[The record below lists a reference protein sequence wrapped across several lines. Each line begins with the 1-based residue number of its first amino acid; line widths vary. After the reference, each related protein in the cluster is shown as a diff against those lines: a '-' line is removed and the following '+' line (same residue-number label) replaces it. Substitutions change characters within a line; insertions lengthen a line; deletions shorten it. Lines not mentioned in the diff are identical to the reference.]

1 MGTNATGTF
10 TLNPAESGDTN
21 TSLKLRDSPATPFDT
36 NTSVDATD
44 GQSPQIKSVKIIDN
58 TTGDSPQPR
67 VEIVYTES
75 VTADVPNYAYHGP
88 SVTDVADSPGATHT
102 LTLSGTA
109 FPPET
114 TGFIDFVVSYTDDD
128 PTQTPTGLM
137 DTAENVLKATDA
149 HPLSMHPVVAG
160 QIPTVISAAFTGPNT
175 ILSLIHI

>member
-1 MGTNATGTF
+1 MTG
-10 TLNPAESGDTN
+10 
-21 TSLKLRDSPATPFDT
+21 
-36 NTSVDATD
+36 
-44 GQSPQIKSVKIIDN
+44 
-58 TTGDSPQPR
+58 
-67 VEIVYTES
+67 
-75 VTADVPNYAYHGP
+75 
-88 SVTDVADSPGATHT
+88 SPGATHT

-175 ILSLIHI
+175 ITVVFSELIAVSEVTNANFTNLILNDLSLIHI